1 MTVQKIKAYAA
12 LMRLDKPVGIL
23 LLLWPTLWALWLAND
38 GLPAI
43 STLLIFCAGVVMMRS
58 AGCVIND
65 FADRNVDQLVA
76 RTKLR
81 PLVTGQITVLQAL
94 VAFAV
99 LLALSFVLVLFTNTM
114 TVWMSLIAVLLASL
128 YPFMKRMTH
137 LPQVVLGAAFS
148 WSIPMAYTASI
159 EALPPEVWLV
169 YSANL
174 LWIVAYD
181 TQYAMVDRED
191 DLKAGIKSTAILFA
205 DNDINVIAILQAL
218 SLLTLMILAQRA
230 QLGWFYFLGIAAMAA
245 CFVYQYKLCKNKQP
259 VDCVKAF
266 LNNVWAGFVL
276 FIGIVLHY
284 LFA

>member
-65 FADRNVDQLVA
+65 FADRHVDPLVA

-81 PLVTGQITVLQAL
+81 PLVTGEVSVFQAL
-94 VAFAV
+94 VLFAILV
-99 LLALSFVLVLFTNTM
+99 ILSFILVLFTNAM
-114 TVWMSLIAVLLASL
+114 TVWMSLVAVFLAAL
-128 YPFMKRMTH
+128 YPFMKRVTH

-159 EALPPEVWLV
+159 QELPPEVWLL

-174 LWIVAYD
+174 LWTVAYD

-191 DLKAGIKSTAILFA
+191 DIKANIKSTAILFA
-205 DNDINVIAILQAL
+205 KNDTTVIAILQGL

-230 QLGWFYFLGIAAMAA
+230 QLGWLYFLGIAAMAA
-245 CFVYQYKLCKNKQP
+245 CFFYQYQLCKNKHP
-259 VDCVKAF
+259 ADCFKAF
-266 LNNVWAGFVL
+266 LNNIWAGLGL
-276 FIGIVLHY
+276 FIGIFLHY
-284 LFA
+284 LVA